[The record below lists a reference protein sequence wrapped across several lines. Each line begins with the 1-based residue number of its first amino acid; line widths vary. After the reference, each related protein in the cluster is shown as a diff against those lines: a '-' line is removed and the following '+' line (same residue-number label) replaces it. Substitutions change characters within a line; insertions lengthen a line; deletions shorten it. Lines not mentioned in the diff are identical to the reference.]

1 MPKQHKS
8 SIYRLYL
15 YYRYLIGSYQKKKI
29 RKPISESLREEIK
42 RMEQISEEAKFL
54 DSKGINTIQEL
65 SLYKNTVQ
73 TEIENLTRE
82 KKSLYDRTRIVD
94 SDESELLK
102 EKSLDLTFQIK
113 VLRKEL
119 RLCEDIERRLPKIK
133 ENLIEMEEQ
142 KVKGKERDEN
152 EHIR

>member
-1 MPKQHKS
+1 
-8 SIYRLYL
+8 
-15 YYRYLIGSYQKKKI
+15 
-29 RKPISESLREEIK
+29 
-42 RMEQISEEAKFL
+42 MEQISEEAKFL

-82 KKSLYDRTRIVD
+82 KKSLYDRSRIVD

-102 EKSLDLTFQIK
+102 EKSVDLTFQIK

-142 KVKGKERDEN
+142 TVKGKERDEN